1 MKVLLDKDNYI
12 IGYATFGDIV
22 GSIEVDVEI
31 PADFEIG
38 MFKIEKNKLIKDDIK
53 LKEIEKIE
61 KEKELFNKFLEDK
74 TKKDFENWKK
84 QL

>member
-31 PADFEIG
+31 PDDFEIG
-38 MFKIEKNKLIKDDIK
+38 MFKIEKNKLIKDEIK